1 MLDMLRK
8 GRFTNSGKLIELITK
23 FYILIFADYKNITD
37 FSS

>member
-8 GRFTNSGKLIELITK
+8 KRFTSAGKLIELITK
-23 FYILIFADYKNITD
+23 FYALILVDYKNITD